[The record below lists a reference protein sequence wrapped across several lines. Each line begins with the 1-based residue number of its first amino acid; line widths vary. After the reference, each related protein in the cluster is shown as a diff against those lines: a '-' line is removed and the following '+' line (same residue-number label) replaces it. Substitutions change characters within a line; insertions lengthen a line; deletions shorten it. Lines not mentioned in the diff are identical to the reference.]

1 MNDMA
6 KLVKSRIAYLQW
18 LKAIAIV
25 MVLVCHCCQMVPRV
39 SVALVLVSTLCF
51 AGVPVFFMVNGALLL
66 NESLDVRKHVRRTA
80 RFFVL
85 CQLWAVI
92 VDVINYLEYKPVV
105 SFSVSWIVRYFMGDT
120 EIPNTGHL
128 WYLRVLVTV
137 YVLFPALKELYDRHY
152 RYFCGL
158 LAVLFV
164 ATFCVNSLNFVLEES
179 NAGFSVDAQQWT
191 LFAERAGACTF
202 FFGLGGSVHRVF
214 YVSGERARIV
224 PAVLCAGL
232 GAIGIEWAKAVSSGM
247 DRGLM
252 VLPYAY
258 YRVATAFLTVGVVL
272 LVLIFFGRK
281 STVVNRFVDYL
292 GSNTLGVYFVHM
304 LWLLPVR
311 TILRYL
317 IADRGSLS
325 WTCVETSFV
334 LALSVLTVETMKR
347 LPLAKRLV

>member
-1 MNDMA
+1 MA
-6 KLVKSRIAYLQW
+6 KLGRSRIAYLQW

-39 SVALVLVSTLCF
+39 SVALVTVSTLCF
-51 AGVPVFFMVNGALLL
+51 AGVPVFFMVNGALLF
-66 NESLDVRKHVRRTA
+66 NKSLDVRKHVRRA
-80 RFFVL
+80 VRFFVL

-92 VDVINYLEYKPVV
+92 VGAVNYLEYKPVV
-105 SFSVSWIVRYFMGDT
+105 SFSVPWIVRYFMGDT

-137 YVLFPALKELYDRHY
+137 YVLFPGLKELYDRHY

-164 ATFCVNSLNFVLEES
+164 VTFCVNSLNFVLEES

-191 LFAERAGACTF
+191 LFAERAGACIF
-202 FFGLGGSVHRVF
+202 FFGLGGCLHRVF
-214 YVSGERARIV
+214 CVSGKRIRIV

-232 GAIGIEWAKAVSSGM
+232 GAIGIELAKAVSSGM
-247 DRGLM
+247 DGGLM
-252 VLPYAY
+252 VLPHGYS
-258 YRVATAFLTVGVVL
+258 RVATAFLSIGVVL

-281 STVVNRFVDYL
+281 STINRFVDYL
-292 GSNTLGVYFVHM
+292 GSNTLGVYLVHM

-317 IADRGSLS
+317 IADQGSLS
-325 WTCVETSFV
+325 WTCVETLFV

-347 LPLAKRLV
+347 VPLAKRLV